1 MGSVICSMLAGRVA
15 ATLDLVFVPGPR
27 LIIYVAVAVVLGV
40 AFVTREILLDA
51 AAYVWEV
58 IVNRK
63 TTSTRSARPPLDPV
77 AAALQQIGQRD
88 ASFTRD
94 GFLQQAS
101 QTISQVQRARTEL
114 TPELARERLADS
126 AWQQLSRQVGQAGTW
141 RERVVPTGT
150 VRSVKVVDAH
160 CEPNQD
166 VITVR
171 SVSVE
176 DSARS
181 AAIESS
187 RLVQQTIE
195 DWTFNRNQSAGQVV
209 RGLTFLDRGAR
220 WGSISGDRA
229 HVAPGRGRERVTRPR
244 RTGGRH
250 SKRVRRPPPQS
261 PASQP
266 AVRGLPSP
274 LAWRRWPHGRE
285 PGANQHDW
293 RLGFSL
299 GASAEPPIKR
309 GREFDL

>member
-195 DWTFNRNQSAGQVV
+195 DWTFNRNQSAAAGPPS
-209 RGLTFLDRGAR
+209 GNAGR
-220 WGSISGDRA
+220 WLLSQMRPIASNL
-229 HVAPGRGRERVTRPR
+229 VAK
-244 RTGGRH
+244 
-250 SKRVRRPPPQS
+250 S
-261 PASQP
+261 
-266 AVRGLPSP
+266 
-274 LAWRRWPHGRE
+274 
-285 PGANQHDW
+285 
-293 RLGFSL
+293 
-299 GASAEPPIKR
+299 SAA
-309 GREFDL
+309 